1 MSQKPDVLV
10 ILIYAAL
17 AVFLSSSCD
26 GPRGTQPGTTPG
38 TPTPARAAPAASP
51 SPHATEPA
59 APMAEAT
66 VVSPD
71 GRWSAY
77 SLALAPV
84 VSPTSPTGEVYRAV
98 LRLTHADGMQ
108 WTPVDEWRPYGLG
121 WTWPSVLQWAP
132 DGQALYFTN
141 IPVPD
146 GCALF
151 VNGSDLWRVDL
162 STGQAAPLAP
172 VLSASIALSPGAETL
187 AYIDG
192 RGAPELV
199 LRDLATGAER
209 RVRVAAEGQQA
220 GDIRWSPDGA
230 TLEITVADE
239 PCGNATTYTTVRV
252 DSSAPVPAAALAP

>member
-26 GPRGTQPGTTPG
+26 GPRSPRPAV
-38 TPTPARAAPAASP
+38 TPAATQAPSP
-51 SPHATEPA
+51 SPRATEPA

-77 SLALAPV
+77 SLASAPV
-84 VSPTSPTGEVYRAV
+84 VSPTSTTGDVYRAV
-98 LRLTHADGMQ
+98 LRLTHADGTQ

-121 WTWPSVLQWAP
+121 WTWPSVLQWSP

-162 STGQAAPLAP
+162 STGRAARLAP
-172 VLSASIALSPGAETL
+172 VLGISLALSPGAETL

-209 RVRVAAEGQQA
+209 RVRVAVEGQQA

-230 TLEITVADE
+230 TLEIAVANE
-239 PCGNATTYTTVRV
+239 PCGNATTYSTVRV
-252 DSSAPVPAAALAP
+252 DARSAALAP